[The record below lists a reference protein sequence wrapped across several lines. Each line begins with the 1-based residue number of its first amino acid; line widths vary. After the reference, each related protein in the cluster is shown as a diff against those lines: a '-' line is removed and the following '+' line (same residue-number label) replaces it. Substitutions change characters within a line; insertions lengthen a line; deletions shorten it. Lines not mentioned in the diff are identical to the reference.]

1 MDFEFEYAKSG
12 RAACKVCK
20 DKVDKDALRIGT
32 KMRVDKEKAEDGDN
46 AAKLAHIMESTKWH
60 HFQCFPKM
68 RSKKWYMDNLP
79 DASSCSGFQIL
90 RDDDQQKVSA
100 LFDFC
105 KGFATECPE
114 PPQLPEDPQQAS
126 AGKASSRKKRTS
138 ENISPNEE
146 GEGTPKSGSA
156 PAPAGFTKD
165 QDEEFERHK
174 AELAKRSVAQLGAL
188 LSKNDMSKSGK
199 KEELAERIAECRVIG
214 GAPTCPTCEKGRLKF
229 NRQTGAYTC
238 PGHFDDIAK
247 RLVRCKG
254 PGKDA
259 AVVRPEWQDMD
270 FPEPSVSTSQRSRA
284 SKGGAAA
291 AAAKGDDAAKGG
303 VQKLF
308 KKLSGAVADQGD
320 AAGKDA
326 ADGAATVNAAPE
338 VALKQPD
345 AAPQTEIVELVVPN
359 FMEES
364 DPPTTSVSAPTEV
377 PRVAEAACVA
387 VRPVVASFARP
398 IKRSK
403 YFM

>member
-1 MDFEFEYAKSG
+1 MVYG
-12 RAACKVCK
+12 Q
-20 DKVDKDALRIGT
+20 
-32 KMRVDKEKAEDGDN
+32 
-46 AAKLAHIMESTKWH
+46 LARCQQLLWLSNLARR
-60 HFQCFPKM
+60 
-68 RSKKWYMDNLP
+68 RS
-79 DASSCSGFQIL
+79 
-90 RDDDQQKVSA
+90 
-100 LFDFC
+100 
-105 KGFATECPE
+105 
-114 PPQLPEDPQQAS
+114 
-126 AGKASSRKKRTS
+126 
-138 ENISPNEE
+138 
-146 GEGTPKSGSA
+146 
-156 PAPAGFTKD
+156 
-165 QDEEFERHK
+165 

-291 AAAKGDDAAKGG
+291 AAAKGG

-326 ADGAATVNAAPE
+326 ADAGATVNAASE